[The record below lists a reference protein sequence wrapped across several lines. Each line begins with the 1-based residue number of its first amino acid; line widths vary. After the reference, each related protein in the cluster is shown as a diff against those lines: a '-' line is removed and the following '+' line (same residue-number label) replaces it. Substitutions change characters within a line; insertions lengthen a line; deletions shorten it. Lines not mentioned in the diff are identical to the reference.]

1 MIIPVTVMVIGLTL
15 FIGFGA
21 VDAISTDGG
30 ATYAPQSEQSP

>member
-1 MIIPVTVMVIGLTL
+1 MIVPVTVMIVGLTL

-30 ATYAPQSEQSP
+30 DTFSTPTAQP